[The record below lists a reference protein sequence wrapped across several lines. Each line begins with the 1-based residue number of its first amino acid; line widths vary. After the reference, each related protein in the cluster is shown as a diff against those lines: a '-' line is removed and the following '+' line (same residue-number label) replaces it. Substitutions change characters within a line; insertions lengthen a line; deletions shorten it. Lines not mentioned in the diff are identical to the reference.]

1 MSTIQLLEN
10 HEQWQQLYKIL
21 AEANPANQSIQREL
35 GKLSN
40 NKDTYIAQL
49 KLQWDTKPTPL
60 FTQSD
65 IKRMCSAHYTRDQE
79 EDILDELQGRPTNK
93 MNPRDWVVKD
103 NNKWIGFD
111 AEAGE
116 YLEAPI

>member
-1 MSTIQLLEN
+1 MAASMSTIQLLEN

-49 KLQWDTKPTPL
+49 KLQWDARPVPL

-65 IKRMCSAHYTRDQE
+65 IKRLCSAFYTRDQE
-79 EDILDELQGRPTNK
+79 EIILDELQDRPTNK
-93 MNPRDWVVKD
+93 MSPRDWVVKD
-103 NNKWIGFD
+103 NNQ
-111 AEAGE
+111 
-116 YLEAPI
+116 

>member
-1 MSTIQLLEN
+1 MAASMSTIQLLEN

-49 KLQWDTKPTPL
+49 KLQLDSRPVPRGYVQL
-60 FTQSD
+60 FIPVPKRKIFSTNWWTGIR
-65 IKRMCSAHYTRDQE
+65 IK
-79 EDILDELQGRPTNK
+79 
-93 MNPRDWVVKD
+93 
-103 NNKWIGFD
+103 
-111 AEAGE
+111 
-116 YLEAPI
+116 